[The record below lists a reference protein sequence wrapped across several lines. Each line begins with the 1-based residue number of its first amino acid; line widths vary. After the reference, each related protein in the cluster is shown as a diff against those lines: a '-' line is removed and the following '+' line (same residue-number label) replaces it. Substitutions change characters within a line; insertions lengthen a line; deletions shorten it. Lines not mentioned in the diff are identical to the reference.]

1 MKASDGP
8 SPLPWANQAGKPDI
22 HTERMLLSENP
33 KLLFVHIY
41 KNAGTSIRR
50 AFLKAGVVDE
60 SKDRGLHGHATAAEI
75 ARSIGEEAFR
85 GYRSFAV
92 VRNPWDWQV
101 SLYRYT
107 LDKPNHHQ
115 HEFVKGLGSFEAY
128 LDWRCREEV
137 RLQKSFLIG
146 DDGTCL
152 VNRLLRFE
160 TLAKDFGE
168 LCAELDMD
176 LSLPHLN
183 ASQRSPWRDCYN
195 ERLFELVSETFAEDI
210 AWLGYKDCS
219 LH

>member
-1 MKASDGP
+1 
-8 SPLPWANQAGKPDI
+8 
-22 HTERMLLSENP
+22 MLLSEKP

-75 ARSIGEEAFR
+75 VGHMGEEAFR
-85 GYRSFAV
+85 EYRSFAV

-115 HEFVKGLGSFEAY
+115 HELVRALGSFEAF

-137 RLQKSFLIG
+137 RLQKTFIVG
-146 DDGTCL
+146 ADGTSL

-168 LCAELDMD
+168 LCAELGMS

-183 ASQRSPWRDCYN
+183 ASQRSPWRSCYDQ
-195 ERLFELVSETFAEDI
+195 RLFELVRETFAEDI
-210 AWLGYKDCS
+210 AYFGYEDCS

>member
-1 MKASDGP
+1 
-8 SPLPWANQAGKPDI
+8 
-22 HTERMLLSENP
+22 MLLSEKP

-50 AFLKAGVVDE
+50 AFLKAGVLDE
-60 SKDRGLHGHATAAEI
+60 SKELGLHGHATAAEI
-75 ARSIGEEAFR
+75 ARFIGEEAFR
-85 GYRSFAV
+85 GYLSCAV

-115 HEFVKGLGSFEAY
+115 HEFVKALGSFEAY
-128 LDWRCREEV
+128 LDWRCAEEV

-146 DDGTCL
+146 GDGTCL

-160 TLAKDFGE
+160 RLAEDFGGLCSE
-168 LCAELDMD
+168 LGMD

-183 ASQRSPWRDCYN
+183 ASQRSPWRDCYDD
-195 ERLFELVSETFAEDI
+195 RLFELVRETFAEDI
-210 AWLGYKDCS
+210 AYLGYEDCS
-219 LH
+219 LP